1 MPFVLVL
8 VTAPG
13 RCNSLLL
20 QYGSVVSLGCLAEG
34 AEAAGNRRPGGS
46 PGGGHLAQR
55 WSSERRFDN
64 PSVYCESWKRIFAHI
79 WERIAPTLTVEVA
92 SAPEHR

>member
-46 PGGGHLAQR
+46 PGGGHLAL
-55 WSSERRFDN
+55 RRGEPFAGGGSVRIVLPGRSQCRN
-64 PSVYCESWKRIFAHI
+64 PRG
-79 WERIAPTLTVEVA
+79 
-92 SAPEHR
+92 